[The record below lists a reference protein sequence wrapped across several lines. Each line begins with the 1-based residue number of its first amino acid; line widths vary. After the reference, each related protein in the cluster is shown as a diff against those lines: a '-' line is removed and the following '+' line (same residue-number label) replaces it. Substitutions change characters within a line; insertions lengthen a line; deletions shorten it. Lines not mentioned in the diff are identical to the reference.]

1 MSDGENPASPDAG
14 QAASEPENKPVD
26 VGGAD
31 AVAVEEPAAPVDADA
46 EAAEA
51 DDESQPDEAGEPR
64 PRKRSS
70 TERYRRK
77 ISYLAGDLE
86 RKNAEIEQ
94 LRQQVASK
102 SEEAEPDPSKY
113 DGGEFDAKYIRDLA
127 THIAKSEVRKNAG
140 TAPQAQ
146 VNPEMIAFQQ
156 EAKRFSPE
164 LEKKAAEFYEDGG
177 RIPEHVAS
185 AIFSAEN
192 RPAVLN
198 HLLDNPEL
206 ADEISGMTPMQAA
219 VKIGRLDA
227 AFGKTPTRTVT
238 KAPPPLKSPAGGTA
252 PPQTPTDLAK
262 SDDVSAYVALRR
274 QQRTARA

>member
-1 MSDGENPASPDAG
+1 MSDENTTASPDAG
-14 QAASEPENKPVD
+14 QAEQVTENKPVD
-26 VGGAD
+26 IGGAD
-31 AVAVEEPAAPVDADA
+31 AVAVEEPVTPADA
-46 EAAEA
+46 EAADT
-51 DDESQPDEAGEPR
+51 DDDSQPDEDGEPR

-77 ISYLAGDLE
+77 ISYLAGEAE
-86 RKNAEIEQ
+86 RKAARIAELEQ
-94 LRQQVASK
+94 QLAAK
-102 SEEAEPDPSKY
+102 SEEAEPDPAKY
-113 DGGEFDAKYIRDLA
+113 EGGEFDAKYIRDLA
-127 THIAKSEVRKNAG
+127 KHIAKSEVRKTAG
-140 TAPQAQ
+140 AAPQAQ
-146 VNPEMIAFQQ
+146 VSPEMIAFQQ

-198 HLLDNPEL
+198 HVLDNPEL

-227 AFGKTPTRTVT
+227 AFGKAPTRTVT
-238 KAPPPLKSPAGGTA
+238 KAPPPLKPPSGGA
-252 PPQTPTDLAK
+252 SPPQTPIDLAK

-274 QQRTARA
+274 QQRNARA

>member
-1 MSDGENPASPDAG
+1 MSDENTTASPDAG
-14 QAASEPENKPVD
+14 QAEQVTENKPVD
-26 VGGAD
+26 IGGAD
-31 AVAVEEPAAPVDADA
+31 AVAVEEPAAPADA
-46 EAAEA
+46 EAADT
-51 DDESQPDEAGEPR
+51 DDDSQPDEGGEPR

-77 ISYLAGDLE
+77 ISYLAGEAE
-86 RKNAEIEQ
+86 RKAARIAELEQ
-94 LRQQVASK
+94 QLAAK

-113 DGGEFDAKYIRDLA
+113 EGGEFDAKYIRDLA

-156 EAKRFSPE
+156 NAKRQFPE
-164 LEKKAAEFYEDGG
+164 LEKKAAEFYDDGG
-177 RIPEHVAS
+177 RLSEHVAG
-185 AIFSAEN
+185 AVFSSEN
-192 RPAVLN
+192 GPAVLN

-206 ADEISGMTPMQAA
+206 ADEISAMTPMQAA
-219 VKIGRLDA
+219 VRIGRLDA
-227 AFGKTPTRTVT
+227 AFGNKPTRTVT
-238 KAPPPLKSPAGGTA
+238 KAPPPLKSPTGGTA

-274 QQRTARA
+274 QQRNARA